1 MTTFLSSEQPLPVT
15 PEITSSFPLNILIP
29 VPLLPL
35 LQAFFNDKYIQEHP
49 EDLEKIEKLKDLIA
63 WQVRL
68 KFKMH
73 THMIALQHH
82 RAICKA
88 SVCLAKSGVQSIV
101 MFPNLHEFALGYSL
115 GYTCAET

>member
-88 SVCLAKSGVQSIV
+88 LVKIWSSKYRDVS
-101 MFPNLHEFALGYSL
+101 
-115 GYTCAET
+115 